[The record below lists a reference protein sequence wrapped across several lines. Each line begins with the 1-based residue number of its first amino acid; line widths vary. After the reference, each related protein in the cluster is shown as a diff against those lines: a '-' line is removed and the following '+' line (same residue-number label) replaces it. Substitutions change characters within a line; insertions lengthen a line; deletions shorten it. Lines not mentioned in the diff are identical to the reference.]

1 MSLDAGFLI
10 GFFTVFVRC
19 SAMLLSSP
27 MYGAVVP
34 VVVRMLSAV
43 VMSLAMMPV
52 VQDKLPPMPSNLVGL
67 ILLAGH
73 EALFGLLIGMCM
85 QFLMA
90 VFQIAG
96 ALSDLQLGIGSA
108 QLFNP
113 LVSGTATPLGQF
125 KFWLG
130 LVVLFLVNGHH
141 MMFSAFVQSFGMEGP
156 FQADPMTAVA
166 TGASMLGQLL
176 MLSIQIAAPVI
187 AVTVLIDIASGL
199 VNKAVPQSQPF
210 LLSLPAK
217 LAVGVVVLGLGLPTI
232 VAAVHRGVD
241 VAFTGLGRLLGG

>member
-10 GFFTVFVRC
+10 AFFTVFVRC

-27 MYGAVVP
+27 LYGAVVP

-43 VMSLAMMPV
+43 VMSLAMLPV
-52 VQDKLPPMPSNLVGL
+52 VQDKLGPPPTNLVGL

-96 ALSDLQLGIGSA
+96 AISDLQLGIGSA

-113 LVSGTATPLGQF
+113 MISGTATPIGQF

-141 MMFSAFVQSFGMEGP
+141 MMFSAFVQSFGMPGP
-156 FQADPMTAVA
+156 FGLDPASAVA
-166 TGASMLGQLL
+166 SGTAMLGQLL
-176 MLSIQIAAPVI
+176 VLSIQIAAPVI
-187 AVTVLIDIASGL
+187 AVTVLIDIAAGL

-217 LAVGVVVLGLGLPTI
+217 MAVGVVVLGIGLPAI

-241 VAFTGLGRLLGG
+241 IAFVGMGRLLGG